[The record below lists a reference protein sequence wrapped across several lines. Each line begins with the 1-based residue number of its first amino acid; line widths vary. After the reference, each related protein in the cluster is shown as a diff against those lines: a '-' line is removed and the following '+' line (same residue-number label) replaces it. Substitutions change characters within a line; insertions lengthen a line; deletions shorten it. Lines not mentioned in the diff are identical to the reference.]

1 MVNYNP
7 NPSPRLDFNF
17 RSGDTESVFRM
28 IHAGVSAEMIGVG
41 SVGKSNFVRHLIRRD
56 VQDQFLYGRFQ
67 EKATCIFIGL
77 DANSLLEPI
86 PSAMDATKPSS
97 WTGYELMTSRLLR
110 AIIEHGLL
118 DHLPP
123 GDPSHPEQLY
133 AMYHRMW
140 PEGSDKVHIIAFR
153 YMEDMIQRI
162 FDAVQPKIR
171 LIFIFDEFE
180 KFLRELPPRFFQTLR
195 SLRDQ
200 YKDHIIYLTTA
211 RQIMPLL
218 VPRDQFDD
226 YEPFIELFT
235 RHFLLPYRPS
245 DTEQTFRRMS
255 VRRDL
260 PAPPLAMR
268 EQLMAVTGGHAG
280 LLRAAFTAHAPLNL
294 LHPSMSDRETISI
307 LLHVTEIQEEC
318 KTIWRSLSQSECQ
331 VLFDMVRAR
340 QNNRQYSID
349 PFQPYPRLLINKGIL
364 LETESMHFDNIRP
377 PLFAAFLHA
386 AISPD
391 DSSVASVKMEQTSD
405 VRGSE

>member
-17 RSGDTESVFRM
+17 RSADTESVFRL
-28 IHAGVSAEMIGVG
+28 IHAGVSAEVIGVG
-41 SVGKSNFVRHLIRRD
+41 SVGKSNFVRHLIRQD

-67 EKATCIFIGL
+67 EQKTCIFIGL

-86 PSAMDATKPSS
+86 PSAMDARQPSS

-110 AIIEHGLL
+110 AVATQKLL

-123 GDPSHPEQLY
+123 GDPSHPDRLY
-133 AMYHRMW
+133 DMYLQMW

-153 YMEDMIQRI
+153 YLEDIVQRI
-162 FDAVQPKIR
+162 FEVSNNIR

-200 YKDHIIYLTTA
+200 YKDRVIYLTTA

-218 VPRDQFDD
+218 VARDQYDD

-255 VRRDL
+255 IRRDL
-260 PAPPLAMR
+260 PAPQLELR

-280 LLRAAFTAHAPLNL
+280 LLRAAFSAHSPYNL
-294 LHPSMSDRETISI
+294 LHPSMSDAETVST
-307 LLHVTEIQEEC
+307 LLRVTEVQEEC

-340 QNNRQYSID
+340 QTNRQYSVD
-349 PFQPYPRLLINKGIL
+349 AFQPYPRLLINKGIL
-364 LETESMHFDNIRP
+364 LETERMNFDNIRP

-386 AISPD
+386 AISPED
-391 DSSVASVKMEQTSD
+391 NNAASVQMEQSPD
-405 VRGSE
+405 IRGTQ